1 MELQFEKQEM
11 EYLRQALGA
20 VKDQE
25 LTQEIRLTDAMPD
38 VGRVLAGWGQPVL
51 RSKEWQGS
59 QIGASGGVMVWS
71 STPRRMAAIREWWR
85 DGCPSR

>member
-11 EYLRQALGA
+11 SFLHQVLRN
-20 VKDQE
+20 VKDME
-25 LTQEIRLTDAMPD
+25 LTQEIRLTGDMPD

-59 QIGASGGVMVWS
+59 QVGASGGVMVWIDRKS
-71 STPRRMAAIREWWR
+71 VV
-85 DGCPSR
+85 

>member
-38 VGRVLAGWGQPVL
+38 VGRVLAGWGLLEQILSGHLALPVL
-51 RSKEWQGS
+51 E
-59 QIGASGGVMVWS
+59 
-71 STPRRMAAIREWWR
+71 ST
-85 DGCPSR
+85 